1 MKFGNLDFLWMLWLI
16 PALIFFYLW
25 AFARKQKLIELF
37 VEPSLKERLLKGVS
51 VPKQKF
57 KAFIIVLS
65 LFFII
70 VALIRPKWGYHWE
83 EIKRRGVDI
92 VIALDVSK
100 SMLAQDVTP
109 NRLER
114 AKREI
119 IDLMKILEGDR
130 VGLVAFAGTAFL
142 QSPLTLDY
150 GAVQIFLD
158 DLNSDLIP
166 VPGTNLSEA
175 INVAI
180 KSFDQTDKK
189 SRVLILIT
197 DGEDHGGGALEM
209 AKEAKAQ
216 QIKVFTIGI
225 GKEG

>member
-1 MKFGNLDFLWMLWLI
+1 MKFGNLQFLWMLWLV
-16 PALIFFYLW
+16 PALLFFYIW
-25 AFARKQKLIELF
+25 AFKRKQKLIDLF
-37 VEPSLKERLLKGVS
+37 VGPALKGRLLQGVS
-51 VPKQKF
+51 YSRQKF
-57 KAFIIVLS
+57 KIFLIIAAVFL
-65 LFFII
+65 LI

-83 EIKRRGVDI
+83 EVKRRGVDI
-92 VIALDVSK
+92 IIALDVSQ
-100 SMLAQDVTP
+100 SMLAQDVSP

-119 IDLMKILEGDR
+119 IDLMQILNGDR

-158 DLNSDLIP
+158 DLTTELIP
-166 VPGTNLSEA
+166 VPGTNIAEA
-175 INVAI
+175 MQIAI

-197 DGEDHGGGALEM
+197 DGEDHSGHALEV
-209 AKEAKAQ
+209 AKEARAQ
-216 QIKVFTIGI
+216 QIKIFTV
-225 GKEG
+225 